1 MSTAT
6 LPNIDPKLFDKSKW
20 TDRVIIAG
28 AHGAASI
35 FSQGFLVIPYSVVL
49 DTTLSE
55 TAFKLLCFYSGI
67 ASRGTASI
75 PPEDT
80 QLNILGMDADR
91 FNAAKK
97 QLIEHG
103 LISIENGHIK
113 IKFGDAA

>member
-1 MSTAT
+1 MNPA
-6 LPNIDPKLFDKSKW
+6 LYPHLDPKLFDKSKW
-20 TDRVIIAG
+20 TDRVIIDG
-28 AHGAASI
+28 I

-67 ASRGTASI
+67 VSRGTASM
-75 PPEDT
+75 PSEDM
-80 QLNILGMDADR
+80 QLNLLGMDADR
-91 FNAAKK
+91 FKVAKK

-103 LISIENGHIK
+103 LISIENGRIK